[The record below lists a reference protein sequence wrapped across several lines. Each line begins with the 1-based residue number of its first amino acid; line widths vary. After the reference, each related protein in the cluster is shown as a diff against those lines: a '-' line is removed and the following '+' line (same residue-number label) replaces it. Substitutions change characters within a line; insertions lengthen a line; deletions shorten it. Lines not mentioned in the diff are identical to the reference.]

1 MSPFVIGAIVVVVV
15 LLAIVAGTSYNS
27 FVKLRNQS
35 DEAFSTMDVFL
46 KKRYDLIPNLV
57 ETVKRYAIH
66 EQDTLTN
73 VIAARNMAVGA
84 KSFEE
89 RGQGDNMITGAL
101 RSLFAVTESYPN
113 LKADQSFL
121 NLQYELGSLENEIAQ
136 ARKYYNGVVKVMNN
150 KVEMFP
156 GNILAGMMG
165 FRSYPYFMAD
175 DGERN
180 NVRVQF

>member
-1 MSPFVIGAIVVVVV
+1 MTPFIIGAVIVVVV
-15 LLAIVAGTSYNS
+15 LIAIAAGSSYNG

-35 DEAFSTMDVFL
+35 DEAFSTMDVYL

-66 EQDTLTN
+66 EQETLTA

-84 KSFEE
+84 RDFTE
-89 RGQGDNMITGAL
+89 RGRGDNMITGAL

-121 NLQYELGSLENEIAQ
+121 NLQYELSALENEISQ

-156 GNILAGMMG
+156 GNLFAGAMG